1 MAQVS
6 WRADNEIV
14 KRAKHAAAWSNRSLN
29 EYITLVVSAASNPDF
44 AGSES
49 EAVRER
55 LAAAGLLGATKAPRS
70 RPSDAEVKAAG
81 ERAASGTPLDELIS
95 TGR

>member
-14 KRAKHAAAWSNRSLN
+14 ERAKRAAARSDRSLN

-49 EAVRER
+49 EIVRER
-55 LAAAGLLGATKAPRS
+55 LAMAGLLAHPGPPRS
-70 RPSDAEVKAAG
+70 RPSEAEVKAAG
-81 ERAASGTPLDELIS
+81 ERAASGTPLDKLIS

>member
-14 KRAKHAAAWSNRSLN
+14 KRAKHAAARSNRSLN

-70 RPSDAEVKAAG
+70 RPSDAEVKAILAHNQKG
-81 ERAASGTPLDELIS
+81 ARLCGW
-95 TGR
+95 RK

>member
-6 WRADNEIV
+6 WRADDDTVE
-14 KRAKHAAAWSNRSLN
+14 RAKQAAARSDRSLN

-44 AGSES
+44 
-49 EAVRER
+49 
-55 LAAAGLLGATKAPRS
+55 
-70 RPSDAEVKAAG
+70 DAEVKAAG